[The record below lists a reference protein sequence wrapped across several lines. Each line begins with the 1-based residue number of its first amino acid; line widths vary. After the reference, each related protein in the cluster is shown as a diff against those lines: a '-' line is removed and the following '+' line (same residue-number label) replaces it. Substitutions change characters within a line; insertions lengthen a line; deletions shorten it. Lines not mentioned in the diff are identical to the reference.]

1 MSLSLQE
8 LVSALE
14 RRLSHRWEKVGWDL
28 AAFPSLA
35 AAELESVIP
44 ELRWER
50 VLEWALHGDLG
61 EQINLEA
68 TFGQPPIT
76 LFANDRFYLEALC
89 WLGGVTTIHD
99 HGFRGAFCLME
110 GNSVHLSYELLVS
123 QPTPGPLQ
131 LGTLRRTGLEAL
143 RVGQVRQITEGL
155 IHSVMHV
162 GRPAVTLVLRTRHA
176 SPLPQR
182 RYWPQGLAL
191 SEGWISA
198 AGQRRIQILRLL
210 SDLDDPS
217 FEDELQRFLRVAA
230 PMEKVEAIGQLLRG
244 HEMLRPSILAEH
256 AQEPVERLVM
266 EAALWTQER
275 NALGRLRASVANRT
289 SQLVLVCL
297 VFELSGHESLEMA
310 RQIWPERNPRDSITE
325 GLLDLA
331 RAGHLLSL
339 NEQGAAVLKHALGS
353 GSFDAFEKSL
363 AQEFETSATA
373 RPALQEQYDRWRSIP
388 RLAPLLSSGAREPG

>member
-1 MSLSLQE
+1 MSPSVQE

-14 RRLSHRWEKVGWDL
+14 KRLSRQWEQAGWEL
-28 AAFPSLA
+28 AAFPDLA
-35 AAELESVIP
+35 AAELASVGP
-44 ELRWER
+44 ELRWEG
-50 VLEWALHGDLG
+50 VLDWALHGEPG

-76 LFANDRFYLEALC
+76 LFANERFYLEALC

-99 HGFRGAFCLME
+99 HGFRGAFCLLE
-110 GNSVHLSYELLVS
+110 GNSVHLSYEFVAL

-131 LGTLRRTGLEAL
+131 LGTLRRTGIEAL
-143 RVGQVRQITEGL
+143 HVGQVRRITEGL

-191 SEGWISA
+191 GEGWISDV
-198 AGQRRIQILRLL
+198 GRRRIQILRLL
-210 SDLDDPS
+210 SDLEDPR
-217 FEDELQRFLRVAA
+217 FEGELRRFLRVAA
-230 PMEKVEAIGQLLRG
+230 PIEKVEVIGQLLRG
-244 HEMLRPSILAEH
+244 HETLRPGILAEH
-256 AQEPVERLVM
+256 THEPVERLVI
-266 EAALWTQER
+266 EAALWSQER
-275 NALGRLRASVANRT
+275 NALGRLRASVANHT

-297 VFELSGHESLEMA
+297 VFELSGRESLEMA
-310 RQIWPERNPRDSITE
+310 RQIWPERDPRDAISE

-331 RAGHLLSL
+331 RAGHFFSL

-353 GSFDAFEKSL
+353 GSFDAFEQSL

-373 RPALQEQYDRWRSIP
+373 RPTLKEQYERWRAIP
-388 RLAPLLSSGAREPG
+388 RLAPLLSSSANASG